1 LAFVDPKGAH
11 YCLTIGAQT
20 DLGVAGALA
29 VQGFHEQERVFL
41 ETEGNSFLE
50 KWQVL

>member
-1 LAFVDPKGAH
+1 M
-11 YCLTIGAQT
+11 IGAQT